1 MTFPLDQI
9 PPGRSRTLGTS
20 FAPDNATAHRL
31 AGFVAEPDGA
41 KRILVV
47 TSSRENAYMDYS
59 RRPPSAAKG
68 IDMSWPDRRVADA
81 LAERVASLPPVMQRA
96 DQELARLS
104 QALVQA
110 WAEIAELRVLADHDS
125 LTGLA
130 NRRRMMAE
138 LEDVVEDCRRHGGD
152 ASLVFMDLNRLKLLN
167 ESHGHQEIGRAHVE
181 LQSLMRISYAVFCLK
196 NKKPHKI

>member
-59 RRPPSAAKG
+59 RQPPSAAKG
-68 IDMSWPDRRVADA
+68 IDMSWPDRRVA
-81 LAERVASLPPVMQRA
+81 
-96 DQELARLS
+96 
-104 QALVQA
+104 
-110 WAEIAELRVLADHDS
+110 
-125 LTGLA
+125 
-130 NRRRMMAE
+130 
-138 LEDVVEDCRRHGGD
+138 
-152 ASLVFMDLNRLKLLN
+152 
-167 ESHGHQEIGRAHVE
+167 GRSEEHTSA
-181 LQSLMRISYAVFCLK
+181 LQSLLRTSDAVFCVKQKTGQL
-196 NKKPHKI
+196 

>member
-1 MTFPLDQI
+1 
-9 PPGRSRTLGTS
+9 
-20 FAPDNATAHRL
+20 
-31 AGFVAEPDGA
+31 
-41 KRILVV
+41 
-47 TSSRENAYMDYS
+47 
-59 RRPPSAAKG
+59 
-68 IDMSWPDRRVADA
+68 
-81 LAERVASLPPVMQRA
+81 MQRA
-96 DQELARLS
+96 DQELARLR

-152 ASLVFMDLNRLKLLN
+152 ASLVFMDLNRLKMLN
-167 ESHGHQEIGRAHVE
+167 DSHGHQARSEEHTSE

-196 NKKPHKI
+196 KKKTKDIHPQD

>member
-59 RRPPSAAKG
+59 RQPPSAAKG
-68 IDMSWPDRRVADA
+68 IDMSWPDWRVAD
-81 LAERVASLPPVMQRA
+81 
-96 DQELARLS
+96 ELAARVERDRKRVVLGQSVVVSVGLGGRRLI
-104 QALVQA
+104 Q
-110 WAEIAELRVLADHDS
+110 
-125 LTGLA
+125 
-130 NRRRMMAE
+130 
-138 LEDVVEDCRRHGGD
+138 
-152 ASLVFMDLNRLKLLN
+152 K
-167 ESHGHQEIGRAHVE
+167 
-181 LQSLMRISYAVFCLK
+181 K
-196 NKKPHKI
+196 NCST

>member
-1 MTFPLDQI
+1 
-9 PPGRSRTLGTS
+9 
-20 FAPDNATAHRL
+20 
-31 AGFVAEPDGA
+31 
-41 KRILVV
+41 
-47 TSSRENAYMDYS
+47 
-59 RRPPSAAKG
+59 
-68 IDMSWPDRRVADA
+68 MSWPDRRVADA

-96 DQELARLS
+96 DQELARLR

-152 ASLVFMDLNRLKLLN
+152 ASRS
-167 ESHGHQEIGRAHVE
+167 EEHTSE
-181 LQSLMRISYAVFCLK
+181 LQSLMHLVCRLLLEKK
-196 NKKPHKI
+196 NHHTQDTQINSNIRKQ

>member
-59 RRPPSAAKG
+59 RQPPSAAKG

-81 LAERVASLPPVMQRA
+81 LAARVASVRKSVVGG
-96 DQELARLS
+96 RRG
-104 QALVQA
+104 VG
-110 WAEIAELRVLADHDS
+110 RG
-125 LTGLA
+125 GL
-130 NRRRMMAE
+130 
-138 LEDVVEDCRRHGGD
+138 GG
-152 ASLVFMDLNRLKLLN
+152 
-167 ESHGHQEIGRAHVE
+167 GG
-181 LQSLMRISYAVFCLK
+181 C
-196 NKKPHKI
+196 NK

>member
-59 RRPPSAAKG
+59 RQPPSAAKG
-68 IDMSWPDRRVADA
+68 IDMSWPDRRVAAA

-96 DQELARLS
+96 DQELARLR

-110 WAEIAELRVLADHDS
+110 WADIAELRLLADPDS
-125 LTGLA
+125 LTGIA
-130 NRRRMMAE
+130 KRPRMMAG
-138 LEDVVEDCRRHGGD
+138 LADVVQPGKAGG
-152 ASLVFMDLNRLKLLN
+152 R
-167 ESHGHQEIGRAHVE
+167 E
-181 LQSLMRISYAVFCLK
+181 
-196 NKKPHKI
+196 